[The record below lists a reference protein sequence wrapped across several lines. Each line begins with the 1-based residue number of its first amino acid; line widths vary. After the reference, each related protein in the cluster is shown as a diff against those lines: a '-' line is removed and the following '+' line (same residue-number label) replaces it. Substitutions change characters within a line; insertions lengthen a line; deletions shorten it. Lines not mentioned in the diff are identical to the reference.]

1 MIPIY
6 YCTALVPDFFG
17 TLLLS
22 WQIGYLI
29 TLVPCYLRTWLPGIW
44 LACYLATWVLDFY
57 GILLPW
63 FLTTLILEYLDI
75 WLPWHLTTFEP
86 FYPGT
91 WQPPGAFWPAW
102 LYLPASPLACSSPI
116 YEWLQITNRRSY
128 GADDSSLNKSLAYKT
143 LDSVEDI
150 LVTSIIEKQ
159 LSAGSTFNWLTVQ
172 RSTSKTFSWKVAGSK
187 SVWRILPLPAKQ
199 IINCFHWKIS
209 TQSNWSVQVQST

>member
-1 MIPIY
+1 MV
-6 YCTALVPDFFG
+6 TRHLAG
-17 TLLLS
+17 
-22 WQIGYLI
+22 
-29 TLVPCYLRTWLPGIW
+29 LVPCYLGTWLRSNPAALVSGSLSNWQPWYLTTFISDYPYIW
-44 LACYLATWVLDFY
+44 LA
-57 GILLPW
+57 
-63 FLTTLILEYLDI
+63 
-75 WLPWHLTTFEP
+75 WHLTTFEP

-172 RSTSKTFSWKVAGSK
+172 RSTSKTISSKVAGSK

-209 TQSNWSVQVQST
+209 TQSNWTV